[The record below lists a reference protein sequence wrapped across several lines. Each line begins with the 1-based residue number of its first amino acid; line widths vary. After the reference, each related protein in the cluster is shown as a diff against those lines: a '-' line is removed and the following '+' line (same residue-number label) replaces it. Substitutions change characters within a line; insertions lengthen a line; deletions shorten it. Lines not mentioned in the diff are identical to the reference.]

1 MTGRSWIVRGLT
13 LVAAMGAVAAMP
25 LSAAAQTLD
34 IEGLWLVQVQLRNCQ
49 TQAPLGAPFNSLVS
63 FIAGGSTVEAT
74 EAPAFAPGQRPPAH
88 GRWARLGPR
97 TFSQQMLSLIAAG
110 PSCRIPS
117 RCRAARPSPRAA
129 PMRSTTRRRN
139 SIGPVARRPL
149 DSASFASASDA
160 GGAAFCVGRFTRTG
174 ASRGCRPGRAAGD
187 RTPAARS
194 RRSRSRSAATRRWR
208 CGWY

>member
-1 MTGRSWIVRGLT
+1 MTGRSWIARGLT
-13 LVAAMGAVAAMP
+13 LVAAMGAAAAMP

-97 TFSQQMLSLIAAG
+97 TFSQQMLSLIAFDT
-110 PSCRIPS
+110 PPN
-117 RCRAARPSPRAA
+117 PPLSPGFLR
-129 PMRSTTRRRN
+129 
-139 SIGPVARRPL
+139 
-149 DSASFASASDA
+149 
-160 GGAAFCVGRFTRTG
+160 GGAVVSHTVEMSSSTSFTSSGTNAFYDTSAQLYRSGCSTATGQRFFR
-174 ASRGCRPGRAAGD
+174 
-187 RTPAARS
+187 
-194 RRSRSRSAATRRWR
+194 
-208 CGWY
+208 